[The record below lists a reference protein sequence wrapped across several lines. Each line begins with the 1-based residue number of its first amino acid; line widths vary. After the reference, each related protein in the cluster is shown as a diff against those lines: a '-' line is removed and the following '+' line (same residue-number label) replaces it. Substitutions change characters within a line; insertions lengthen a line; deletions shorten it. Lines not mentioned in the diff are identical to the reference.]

1 MAYNQKKQAGRGNM
15 CKTGKGIP
23 LNMKSPLYKQDPPAE
38 NGKKYVN
45 VKTIGDDDKEYSIS
59 VAENSP
65 YAKLSNKMGSLPKSM
80 KSVVFNSKT
89 DPSASG
95 ITPEESKKRKMAYNK
110 SVGR

>member
-45 VKTIGDDDKEYSIS
+45 VNTIGDDDKEYSIR
-59 VAENSP
+59 VTENSP
-65 YAKLSNKMGSLPKSM
+65 YARLASKMGSLPRSM
-80 KSVVFNSKT
+80 KSIVFNSKT

-95 ITPEESKKRKMAYNK
+95 ITAEESERRKTSYMK